1 MLVSA
6 GATRE
11 ALDPVRFISNLSTG
25 KMGIELARAAAYRGA
40 EVSLVLGVSSI
51 EPPHFPNIKI
61 IRVNSAN
68 DMFEEIK
75 AIYNDMDI
83 IIKAAAVAD
92 FRPAKISNKK
102 IKKTDK
108 EFSGSIELEKTEDIL
123 KFLAE
128 HKKKELF
135 LCGFSMETENVVENS
150 IEKLKRKN
158 LDMIVANNLKQE
170 GAGFGVDTNVVTI
183 ITKENV
189 KEFDIMTKKEVA
201 HKILDEIISPH

>member
-1 MLVSA
+1 M
-6 GATRE
+6 
-11 ALDPVRFISNLSTG
+11 
-25 KMGIELARAAAYRGA
+25 
-40 EVSLVLGVSSI
+40 LGVSSI